1 MTEQHALFDPLLQDL
16 SDRARDEVLAAF
28 SAVQY
33 AAHPVAEVQLAGLR
47 DVTLRRHVS
56 RMLKLI
62 GRTLVHVDGTHWTS
76 GYADDIAAALT
87 AQGWQPLSVVD
98 RAVLVLVLIHSVAIP
113 RSEGILTGDSWKS
126 ARPTTVEELR
136 TTRISGEERRIA
148 LQRLRAAGLIQL
160 SGDHSGGPSYI
171 PGPQLQRLTPAAR
184 RRLQDQL
191 ILAAAPAS
199 PIAEA
204 IRARNGTWTTTAD
217 TPQAPNPPGDAAEPR
232 DESNVSGPPG
242 GMAERRTAND
252 TTGGHA

>member
-1 MTEQHALFDPLLQDL
+1 MTEPHVLFDPLLQDL

-47 DVTLRRHVS
+47 DVTLRRHVA

-62 GRTLVHVDGTHWTS
+62 GRTLVHVDGTHWTA

-98 RAVLVLVLIHSVAIP
+98 RAVLVLVLVHSVAIP

-126 ARPTTVEELR
+126 ARPTTVDELR
-136 TTRISGEERRIA
+136 TTKISGEDRRLA

-204 IRARNGTWTTTAD
+204 IRARNGTSTDVDDGTTGTEHA
-217 TPQAPNPPGDAAEPR
+217 
-232 DESNVSGPPG
+232 
-242 GMAERRTAND
+242 AERRTEQDSVEGNA
-252 TTGGHA
+252 